1 MSTDQDRDPIDQ
13 AVFLLRIIHV
23 VMSLGI
29 LMFLVVAVL
38 VMRHGEVFGKDPWSV
53 TTPMTMIAV
62 IFAAMAIVAH
72 VVVPNLAVNAQRRA
86 LARGTK
92 AGDAGPSDAEALMA
106 LFTNQVII
114 GTAIIEGA
122 ALLNTV
128 VYFLEGAAVPLLL
141 AVLLLGILLSR
152 IPSRDAMTTWLG
164 EQVLQLQEERQI
176 G

>member
-1 MSTDQDRDPIDQ
+1 MSTDEDRDPIDQ

-38 VMRHGEVFGKDPWSV
+38 VMRHGEVLGKDPWSV

-62 IFAAMAIVAH
+62 ISAAMAIVAH

-92 AGDAGPSDAEALMA
+92 ADDTPSDAEALMA
-106 LFTNQVII
+106 LFTTQVII

-128 VYFLEGAAVPLLL
+128 VYFLEGTAVPLLL